1 MCLNSFTACGFFR
14 YLIVIHSW
22 IWGSTVLKN
31 NCDVQSAFLPLY
43 FTASKIPT
51 LHMTKSSRTGDKRP
65 GWAQKEEKLTWV
77 SVCAVAWVANP
88 AHWGVQTLAVPPKP
102 SFLVVFS
109 GCNKSTWHFCAV
121 QNIKTEKI
129 KSHVLIT
136 EEVFMETLRCD
147 QSTGIRSSAH
157 EHYTPN

>member
-1 MCLNSFTACGFFR
+1 MVF
-14 YLIVIHSW
+14 
-22 IWGSTVLKN
+22 KN
-31 NCDVQSAFLPLY
+31 NCGIQSAFLPLY
-43 FTASKIPT
+43 CIASKIHT
-51 LHMTKSSRTGDKRP
+51 LHMTKSSRTGAKRR

-88 AHWGVQTLAVPPKP
+88 AHLGVQTLAVSPKP
-102 SFLVVFS
+102 SFSVVFS
-109 GCNKSTWHFCAV
+109 GYNKSTWHFCAL

-136 EEVFMETLRCD
+136 EEVFVETLRCD
-147 QSTGIRSSAH
+147 QSTGIKSSAH